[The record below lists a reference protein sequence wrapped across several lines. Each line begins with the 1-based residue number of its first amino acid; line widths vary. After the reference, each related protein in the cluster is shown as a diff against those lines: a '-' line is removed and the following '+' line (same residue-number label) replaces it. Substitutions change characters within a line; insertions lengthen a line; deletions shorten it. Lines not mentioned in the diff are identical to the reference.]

1 MNKKCTFPPPATAS
15 SVCVC
20 VCVCASSLCVHP
32 SGICIPLAWAS
43 SSHVHPSAVCVS
55 LTSASHLRLHRSG
68 IFPPPPGNVCSP
80 LPACP
85 PPSMCAPPPRS
96 ASPSP
101 ALSARSV
108 LPPRSPGSSERP
120 PTPPPTCT
128 SPVCPPR
135 FPGTPVPLPWRGH
148 PRGVAVAPRS
158 PPDGGGGGG
167 PPLGLQQGWR
177 GAREGK
183 GPGSSGA
190 PPARPT
196 PPPAPH
202 GPPLTEA
209 GEGLAAAER
218 RESHFLP
225 TRFSSGDGCRGN
237 KKKDK
242 SLDPRHGQGSSC
254 SGSRAAAART
264 CGDVLRLGRPI
275 AHGRLLRRSLLGK
288 DRCQQLKNTPA
299 RGESRQQ

>member
-1 MNKKCTFPPPATAS
+1 M
-15 SVCVC
+15 CVC
-20 VCVCASSLCVHP
+20 ILLVCASFGHLHPTRVGILLTCASLCRVHLP
-32 SGICIPLAWAS
+32 RVCIPLA
-43 SSHVHPSAVCVS
+43 SA
-55 LTSASHLRLHRSG
+55 
-68 IFPPPPGNVCSP
+68 
-80 LPACP
+80 PACFP
-85 PPSMCAPPPRS
+85 LSLATSAPPPRVS
-96 ASPSP
+96 TPLHVRSPSP
-101 ALSARSV
+101 ERIPLPRSLCPQPPPPVPAARAALGS
-108 LPPRSPGSSERP
+108 PPR
-120 PTPPPTCT
+120 PPPRVHLP
-128 SPVCPPR
+128 SVPPIPR
-135 FPGTPVPLPWRGH
+135 HVPLPWRGH
-148 PRGVAVAPRS
+148 PRGVAVLPAAPQAAVVGGDPRS
-158 PPDGGGGGG
+158 GSSRAGG
-167 PPLGLQQGWR
+167 

-196 PPPAPH
+196 PPPAPR

-288 DRCQQLKNTPA
+288 DRCQQLKNTPG
-299 RGESRQQ
+299 RGESRQE